1 MCPLTGEM
9 MFFGYGDHSVEG
21 PTAPSEAEVHYSV
34 VNSKGRLVS
43 TVPIKYREAVMCH
56 DFAVSTNYSV
66 LMDFPLWNLAGP
78 TL

>member
-9 MFFGYGDHSVEG
+9 MFFGYGDHSV
-21 PTAPSEAEVHYSV
+21 ASSEAEVHYSV
-34 VNSKGRLVS
+34 VNSKGQLVS

-56 DFAVSTNYSV
+56 DMAVSTNYSV